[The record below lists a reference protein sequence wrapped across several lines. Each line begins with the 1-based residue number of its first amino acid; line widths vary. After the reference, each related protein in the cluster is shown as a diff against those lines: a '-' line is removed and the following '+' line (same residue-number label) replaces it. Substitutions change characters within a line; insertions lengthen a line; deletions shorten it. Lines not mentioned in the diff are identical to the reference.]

1 MIKIQL
7 LGFNVHHAHIKEAG
21 SRPGRP
27 PLRSHSCG
35 GDSGL
40 VETVQSCWMRIP
52 SVHLCQIA
60 PRPDGFGDGLYG
72 GVAVTWSNN
81 RGDLDPIPSGVLLL
95 SDDGCDRRWVGC
107 YSWSLSGR
115 H

>member
-7 LGFNVHHAHIKEAG
+7 LGFNVHHTGIKEAG

-27 PLRSHSCG
+27 PLGSRSCG

-40 VETVQSCWMRIP
+40 VETVKRCWMRLP
-52 SVHLCQIA
+52 SVHLCQIT
-60 PRPDGFGDGLYG
+60 PRPDGFGDGIYG
-72 GVAVTWSNN
+72 GVVVTWSNN

-95 SDDGCDRRWVGC
+95 SDDSCHRRWVGC
-107 YSWSLSGR
+107 YPWSLSGR